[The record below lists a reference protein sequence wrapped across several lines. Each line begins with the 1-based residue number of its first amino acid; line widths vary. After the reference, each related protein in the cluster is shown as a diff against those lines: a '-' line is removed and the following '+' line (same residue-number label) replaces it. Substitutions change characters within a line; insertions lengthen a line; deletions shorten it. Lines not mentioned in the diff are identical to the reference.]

1 MCCSAVCMICKLPGM
16 LLKGCCPFAIGVYLG
31 LILMFVAIFMTWS
44 ATWFGALLYSLETS
58 VTIIGIN
65 TKTLIELYIS
75 TQTTTING
83 TATEIENSDENAY
96 SHEAYGIYGGYS
108 WLLNLCQLVSPFLLI
123 TGHLWWWPGMQLFAK
138 IPCKKCIGRLG
149 LWVCMILTLVT
160 LLIFTGDGVSELLF
174 LRDTL
179 ALMPTTDYATLE
191 AGPGA
196 TNLLYAIP
204 LYPVSSLILTI
215 FFAPKGQ
222 KLIPGFEATEVGV
235 EVEELD
241 EDGNVKKTI
250 VLNEDVQHSGF
261 VAVEEKAS
269 AVSCDSLESGCST
282 LESEDCSESKA
293 KSIATNPEEESVE
306 MVMEPAAKK

>member
-1 MCCSAVCMICKLPGM
+1 MICKLPGM

-31 LILMFVAIFMTWS
+31 LILMFAAIFMTWS

-58 VTIIGIN
+58 VTIVSVT
-65 TKTLIELYIS
+65 TKTLIQLYV
-75 TQTTTING
+75 TYQTTDING
-83 TATEIENSDENAY
+83 VVTEVENAEEGTY
-96 SHEAYGIYGGYS
+96 SHGAYNIYIGYS
-108 WLLNLCQLVSPFLLI
+108 WLLNLLQLVSPFLLI

-149 LWVCMILTLVT
+149 LWVCMILTIVT
-160 LLIFTGDGVSELLF
+160 LVIFTGDGVSDLIL

-179 ALMPTTDYATLE
+179 LLVPTTDYATLE

-241 EDGNVKKTI
+241 ENGNVKKTI
-250 VLNEDVQHSGF
+250 VLNEDVQQSGF
-261 VAVEEKAS
+261 VAVEEKA
-269 AVSCDSLESGCST
+269 SCDSLESGCST
-282 LESEDCSESKA
+282 LESEELSESKA

>member
-1 MCCSAVCMICKLPGM
+1 MICKLPGM

-31 LILMFVAIFMTWS
+31 LILMFVAIFMTLS

-58 VTIIGIN
+58 VTIIGVT
-65 TKTLIELYIS
+65 TKTMIELYIS
-75 TQTTTING
+75 TQTNTVNG
-83 TATEIENSDENAY
+83 VATEIENSNENAY
-96 SHEAYGIYGGYS
+96 SHEAYNAYGAYS
-108 WLLNLCQLVSPFLLI
+108 WLLNLCIIFSPFLLI
-123 TGHLWWWPGMQLFAK
+123 TGHLWWWPGMNLFAK

-160 LLIFTGDGVSELLF
+160 LLLFTGDGVSDLIF
-174 LRDTL
+174 LRDTML
-179 ALMPTTDYATLE
+179 LVPTTDYATLE
-191 AGPGA
+191 AGAGA
-196 TNLLYAIP
+196 VNLLYAIP

-222 KLIPGFEATEVGV
+222 KLIPGFEAHEVGV

-241 EDGNVKKTI
+241 KDGNIKKTV
-250 VLNEDVQHSGF
+250 VLNEDVQQSGF
-261 VAVEEKAS
+261 VAVEEKQS

-282 LESEDCSESKA
+282 LESEEMSESKA

-306 MVMEPAAKK
+306 MVMEPVAKK